1 MNEKIIKNVS
11 KSFLKKLFGKD
22 RIEAVALKENGFAIR
37 MEKGEEIPLEF
48 DKVKAVKSNFYFDK
62 IPAYR
67 MVTFVTKEEKEYSL
81 NVSSNREDIE
91 SILQHYAK
99 YQLQGDLPENVRNIT
114 LILQYGFNDY
124 TLRLENGSLIETKN
138 GQESIYPLSTMEY
151 YRVDKPSN
159 LIHLKF
165 KDKKMFVS
173 LSALHVTNLWL
184 VMQILERVSEDK
196 SWIL

>member
-1 MNEKIIKNVS
+1 MNVS
-11 KSFLKKLFGKD
+11 KGFLKKLFGKD
-22 RIEAVALKENGFAIR
+22 RIESVVLKENGFTIR
-37 MEKGEEIPLEF
+37 MEKGEEIPLAF
-48 DKVKAVKSNFYFDK
+48 DQVKAVKSNFYFDQST
-62 IPAYR
+62 PYR
-67 MVTFVTKEEKEYSL
+67 MVTFVMKDEKEYTL
-81 NVSSNREDIE
+81 NVSSDRAEID

-99 YQLQGDLPENVRNIT
+99 YQLQGDLPENVGAIK
-114 LILQYGFNDY
+114 LILQYGLNDY

-159 LIHLKF
+159 LINLKF
-165 KDKKMFVS
+165 KDKKMFVR

-196 SWIL
+196 SWLI